1 MVIARA
7 PDKCGVHLFE
17 VPSLLGERLLRFK
30 AWRVAAMSGQA
41 GLIKTVLF
49 FHAAGLQTLRRLPEG
64 DGAEAVDSLIR
75 LHDAASRT
83 RCRLAA
89 NDGFKKIVSAA
100 LTRSAKSKGTTPVRS
115 LPSILKSGMQREAW
129 NGA

>member
-1 MVIARA
+1 LVKDCCVSKPGA
-7 PDKCGVHLFE
+7 L
-17 VPSLLGERLLRFK
+17 
-30 AWRVAAMSGQA
+30 GQA
-41 GLIKTVLF
+41 GLIKAVLF

-83 RCRLAA
+83 HCRLAA
-89 NDGFKKIVSAA
+89 NDGFKKAVPAA